1 MEIDVDEVEEVD
13 GSSGGVRG
21 ALQRLLCLLDPGG
34 APGFD
39 SGDGG
44 ANVVGEVASVDQWR
58 EVGVVVCSNRR
69 ERVGFYSL
77 DGGLRIVIH
86 DDGGHGDQGHRG
98 HGRWHGGVQGAQS
111 IVMRV
116 PAQEEVVKH
125 SGLVTRPSSST
136 ATVVELHGGYRS
148 SAREWACPSAS
159 WC

>member
-1 MEIDVDEVEEVD
+1 M
-13 GSSGGVRG
+13 
-21 ALQRLLCLLDPGG
+21 
-34 APGFD
+34 
-39 SGDGG
+39 
-44 ANVVGEVASVDQWR
+44 
-58 EVGVVVCSNRR
+58 VVCRKRR
-69 ERVGFYSL
+69 EEGGLYRL
-77 DGGLRIVIH
+77 DGVLRSVTD
-86 DDGGHGDQGHRG
+86 DDGDHGDKGHRG
-98 HGRWHGGVQGAQS
+98 HGRGHGGVQGAQS